1 MTVSVPKGATCSL
14 EKNTNLPSVGA
25 LRPRVSEYSFLFL
38 SFYYT
43 SVLLAIFSKILQ
55 VLQMY
60 SVLMAFRR
68 MIEDIHVKMNH

>member
-1 MTVSVPKGATCSL
+1 MTASVPKGAASSL
-14 EKNTNLPSVGA
+14 EKNTNLPSVGT
-25 LRPRVSEYSFLFL
+25 LRPRVSEHSFLFL

-68 MIEDIHVKMNH
+68 MIEDIHVKVNY